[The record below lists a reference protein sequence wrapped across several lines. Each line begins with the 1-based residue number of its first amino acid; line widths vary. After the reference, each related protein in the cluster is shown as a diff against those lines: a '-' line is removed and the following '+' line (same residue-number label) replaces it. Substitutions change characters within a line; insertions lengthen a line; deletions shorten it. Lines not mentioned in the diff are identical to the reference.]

1 MIASTISTSRQPA
14 DKRPTMNVCA
24 LMIGRGGSSL
34 KNKNVL
40 PVLGVPLLLWGC
52 SAARRSRYVNHYYI
66 SSDDPDIL
74 ATAALAGFQPIR
86 RPDYLAS
93 DTARSTDAVR
103 HALDLVEAN
112 VGTMDIVVVMHA
124 NVGTVTAELIDRCID
139 ILVKNPS
146 ASSVIPSHEN
156 AEYHP
161 MRAKRVLEDGSLS
174 SFFDGPISPNRQ
186 ELPTAVFFDHSFW
199 VLRGRSVIFDPEG
212 QEPWPCMGRR
222 ILPFVTQGC
231 LDVHTL
237 EDIDRTAAWIT
248 ANKVSPPEFD
258 LRKLADEGI

>member
-1 MIASTISTSRQPA
+1 
-14 DKRPTMNVCA
+14 MNICA

-52 SAARRSRYVNHYYI
+52 SAARRSRYINHYYI
-66 SSDDPDIL
+66 SSDDSGIL
-74 ATAALAGFQPIR
+74 ATAALAGFQPIQ
-86 RPDYLAS
+86 RPDHLAT

-103 HALDLVEAN
+103 HALDLIETEA
-112 VGTMDIVVVMHA
+112 GAMDIVVVMHA
-124 NVGTVTAELIDRCID
+124 NVGTVTDEFIDHCIER
-139 ILVKNPS
+139 LLENPG

-161 MRAKRVLEDGSLS
+161 MRAKQVQEDGSLL
-174 SFFDGPISPNRQ
+174 SFFEGPISPNRQ

-199 VLRGRSVIFDPEG
+199 VLRGRSAIFDSEG

-222 ILPFVTQGC
+222 ILPFMTQGC

-237 EDIDRTAAWIT
+237 EDLDRTAAWIMN
-248 ANKVSPPEFD
+248 NKVALPDFD
-258 LRKLADEGI
+258 RPK